1 MPNGAAAA
9 VGVHPIAKLGFGGA
23 GLSAYEAARPSY
35 PPESIA
41 HCIDALGLRR
51 PGPVCDGNSPAGG
64 PPAAG
69 RPRVLDLAAG
79 TGKLTA
85 QLAALDLFDLSAA
98 EPSAGMCDA
107 FSRACP
113 GVPVVAAEAAALPFE
128 DAAFDAVFVGQA
140 FHWFATPEACR
151 ELRRVL
157 RPGGG
162 LALLWNLEDAGQ
174 PWMRDFL
181 DIFQPYARRAGV
193 PNYGLGTHTAALASP
208 WFAEL
213 FDVSP
218 SPSACSK
225 LFRSRQPLTR
235 EGAWLRV
242 LSNSFVASLP
252 EAERE
257 GEAGAMGDKPTQG
270 TGLVN
275 MVDSVVTV
283 ITNDGRHIVGIL
295 RGYDQATNLILEDS
309 HERVYSTKAGV
320 DVLALGLYVI
330 RGDNIAVVGQ
340 VDEEADAQLDL
351 GSIRAPP
358 LKAVTHG

>member
-140 FHWFATPEACR
+140 FHCEWGVTFLRASCCLPWHLCCEKVYGCR
-151 ELRRVL
+151 SRPPLGAPPRNNTARHHARLPLAAPARVL
-157 RPGGG
+157 RVCHARGVPGAAARPEAGRRPGAAVEPGGC
-162 LALLWNLEDAGQ
+162 
-174 PWMRDFL
+174 R
-181 DIFQPYARRAGV
+181 
-193 PNYGLGTHTAALASP
+193 AALDEGLPGHLPAVRQAGRRP
-208 WFAEL
+208 
-213 FDVSP
+213 
-218 SPSACSK
+218 K
-225 LFRSRQPLTR
+225 LR
-235 EGAWLRV
+235 
-242 LSNSFVASLP
+242 
-252 EAERE
+252 
-257 GEAGAMGDKPTQG
+257 
-270 TGLVN
+270 
-275 MVDSVVTV
+275 
-283 ITNDGRHIVGIL
+283 
-295 RGYDQATNLILEDS
+295 
-309 HERVYSTKAGV
+309 
-320 DVLALGLYVI
+320 
-330 RGDNIAVVGQ
+330 
-340 VDEEADAQLDL
+340 
-351 GSIRAPP
+351 
-358 LKAVTHG
+358 